1 VNALIER
8 HVVRI
13 TVSAA
18 MIGAIAIAIGAWQLG
33 SLIFLL
39 LVLYASVRSSSG
51 GPQLMFQT
59 KL

>member
-51 GPQLMFQT
+51 GPPAAST
-59 KL
+59 